1 MLLNIVHMK
10 TARLYI
16 YVNIYICIF
25 VCISVSVPLL
35 YLLIKTVYFYLTCC
49 AKSRLGDLGGWRLNR
64 EVGALTDAID

>member
-1 MLLNIVHMK
+1 MPPDLNNVLLNIVHMK

-35 YLLIKTVYFYLTCC
+35 YLLINSLLLFNLLCKIT
-49 AKSRLGDLGGWRLNR
+49 LGGYGRV
-64 EVGALTDAID
+64 ETY